1 MDALERAAG
10 EIRELAADF
19 VAQHERDNRLAPEL
33 LLGLPADTA
42 QL

>member
-1 MDALERAAG
+1 MDGLE
-10 EIRELAADF
+10 
-19 VAQHERDNRLAPEL
+19 NRLAPDEVGDGTRETTGTL